1 MRTNILFL
9 FILVF
14 TISAVADV
22 PAPNS
27 FYDFEETEGT
37 TVIDQGSAANNGE
50 IVEGSGVLVR
60 STGGIFTKPDEGRGC
75 IEFTEENAFGELVY
89 IFIPFK
95 DFMNSPNYTFS
106 AWIQYV
112 GAPNWGYVFWMG
124 GDVWPEDP
132 MERHVDVW
140 LNPGNNG
147 VDCILNS
154 VDGSQPRVATLESE
168 CGIGVMDGEWHLVT
182 ITLIN
187 GVSMKF
193 YLDGI
198 IAAETEATAEI
209 VINSGDDLYLGARPN
224 DADALTSVK
233 LVGLMDRVRI
243 WDVALDDSQNEMLY
257 LMEGPNGGSV
267 GVVEKPSAPQ
277 TFALLSNYPNPFNP
291 NTTISFSL
299 DNTQDIHLD
308 VFDASGRKIRT
319 LAQGI
324 MQQGRHS
331 MSWNGADDNGN
342 GVPSG
347 IYFCRLTGNGKS
359 ELHKMSLIR

>member
-1 MRTNILFL
+1 
-9 FILVF
+9 
-14 TISAVADV
+14 
-22 PAPNS
+22 
-27 FYDFEETEGT
+27 
-37 TVIDQGSAANNGE
+37 
-50 IVEGSGVLVR
+50 
-60 STGGIFTKPDEGRGC
+60 
-75 IEFTEENAFGELVY
+75 
-89 IFIPFK
+89 
-95 DFMNSPNYTFS
+95 
-106 AWIQYV
+106 
-112 GAPNWGYVFWMG
+112 MG